1 MKAMAKVIAFLR
13 KEGTNMKNF
22 LDQDFLLHNETA
34 KILYH
39 QYAAKMPI
47 IDFHNHL
54 SAQEIY
60 ENKQFADITEVW
72 LGGDHYKWR
81 VLRTMGMSEELVTG
95 NATGKEKFVAWAK
108 TMPYLIGNPLY
119 HWTHLELQR
128 YFDIDTLLNEETAE
142 EIFEK
147 CNKILQKEEFRV
159 RGLLEM
165 QKVQAMCTTDD
176 PVDDLKFHQLIAED
190 ATTDLQVLPS
200 FRPDKAVNIELSWF
214 NDWVN
219 TLASVVG
226 YSIETLDD
234 LFKALKDRMDF
245 FVSAGCTVSDNGID
259 VFSYTTDVTEEEAKA
274 IFVKG
279 RNTDGVG
286 GGEALTATE
295 IEKYKAYVMLFLG
308 KEYHKRNWVMQL
320 HIGALRNNNTR
331 KLNELGP
338 DTGYDAVNNAF
349 DIAKLGQF
357 LNDLDGNDQLPK
369 TIIYNTNPANNHNIV
384 TLMQCFQDGVI
395 PGKLQFGSGWWFMDQ
410 KDGMINQMRDLA
422 ANGVLAKF
430 IGMLTDSRSFLSF
443 PRHEYF
449 RRILCQLLGEYV
461 ESGEY
466 PADMEFLGKIACDIS
481 YNNAKEYFGFE
492 NLK

>member
-1 MKAMAKVIAFLR
+1 MKK
-13 KEGTNMKNF
+13 F

-34 KILYH
+34 KTLYH

-60 ENKQFADITEVW
+60 ENKQFSDISEIW

-81 VLRTMGMSEELVTG
+81 ALRTLGVAEEAVTG
-95 NATGKEKFVAWAK
+95 GVCAEEKFAAWAK
-108 TMPYLIGNPLY
+108 SMPYLVGNPLF

-128 YFDIDTLLNEETAE
+128 YFGIDTLLNEKTAD
-142 EIFEK
+142 EIFAK
-147 CNKILQKEEFRV
+147 CNAMLQKEEFRV
-159 RGLLEM
+159 RGLLDM

-176 PVDDLKFHQLIAED
+176 PVDDLKFHKLIAED
-190 ATTDLQVLPS
+190 QTTNLQVLPS

-214 NDWVN
+214 NDWIN
-219 TLASVVG
+219 TLADVVG
-226 YSIETLDD
+226 YKIEKLDD
-234 LFKALKDRMDF
+234 LLKALQDRMDF

-259 VFSYTTDVTEEEAKA
+259 VFSYTTDVTCDEAKA
-274 IFVKG
+274 IFLKG
-279 RNTDGVG
+279 RMS
-286 GGEALTATE
+286 EPLTAAE

-369 TIIYNTNPANNHNIV
+369 TIIYNLNPANNHNIV
-384 TLMQCFQDGVI
+384 TLMQCFQDGI
-395 PGKLQFGSGWWFMDQ
+395 TPGKLQFGSGWWFMDQ

-422 ANGVLAKF
+422 ANGILSKF
-430 IGMLTDSRSFLSF
+430 VGMLTDSRSFLSF

-466 PADMEFLGKIACDIS
+466 PADIEFLGSVVEDIC
-481 YNNAKEYFGFE
+481 YNNSKAYFGFE

>member
-1 MKAMAKVIAFLR
+1 MKK
-13 KEGTNMKNF
+13 F

-34 KILYH
+34 KNLYH
-39 QYAAKMPI
+39 NYAASLPI

-60 ENKQFADITEVW
+60 ENKQFNDISEVW

-81 VLRTMGMSEELVTG
+81 IMRTFGIEEALVTG
-95 NATGKEKFVAWAK
+95 SAGAKEKFAAWAK
-108 TMPYLIGNPLY
+108 LMPYLIGNPLF

-128 YFDIDTLLNEETAE
+128 YFDIDTLLTEASAA
-142 EIFEK
+142 EIFER
-147 CNKILQKEEFRV
+147 CNEMLQKEAFRV

-176 PVDDLKFHQLIAED
+176 PVDDLKFHRLIAED
-190 ATTDLQVLPS
+190 ATIDMQVLPS

-214 NDWVN
+214 NDWVD
-219 TLASVVG
+219 TLAGVVG
-226 YSIETLDD
+226 FGIDKLDD
-234 LFKALKDRMDF
+234 LLNALKARMDF
-245 FVSAGCTVSDNGID
+245 FVDAGCTVSDNGID
-259 VFSYTTDVTEEEAKA
+259 VLLYTSDVTPSQAEGIFLKA
-274 IFVKG
+274 
-279 RNTDGVG
+279 RQ
-286 GGEALTATE
+286 GEKLTATE
-295 IEKYKAYVMLFLG
+295 IEQYKGYLLLFLG
-308 KEYHKRNWVMQL
+308 EEYHKRNWVMQL
-320 HIGALRNNNTR
+320 HIGALRNNNSR
-331 KLNELGP
+331 KLKELGP
-338 DTGYDAVNNAF
+338 DTGYDAVNNSF
-349 DIAKLGQF
+349 DIAMLGQF
-357 LNDLDGNDQLPK
+357 LNDLDASNKLPK
-369 TIIYNTNPANNHNIV
+369 TIIYNLNPADNHKIV
-384 TLMQCFQDGVI
+384 TLMQCFQDGVT

-466 PADMEFLGKIACDIS
+466 PADIEFLGSVVEDIC
-481 YNNAKEYFGFE
+481 YNNAKAYFGFE
-492 NLK
+492 NLR

>member
-1 MKAMAKVIAFLR
+1 MKK
-13 KEGTNMKNF
+13 F
-22 LDQDFLLHNETA
+22 LDEDFLIHNAVA
-34 KILYH
+34 KTLYH
-39 QYAAKMPI
+39 TYAAKMPI

-60 ENKQFADITEVW
+60 ENKKFSDITEVW

-81 VLRTMGMSEELVTG
+81 AMRTLGVDEEMVTG
-95 NATGKEKFVAWAK
+95 SASAQEKFAAWAK
-108 TMPYLIGNPLY
+108 SVPYLIGNPLY

-128 YFDIDTLLNEETAE
+128 YFGIDTLLNEKSAD
-142 EIFEK
+142 EIFAK
-147 CNKILQKEEFRV
+147 CNEMLQTDAFRV

-165 QKVQAMCTTDD
+165 QNVKAMCTTDD

-190 ATTDLQVLPS
+190 SSIKMQVLPS

-214 NDWVN
+214 NAWID
-219 TLASVVG
+219 TLADVVG
-226 YSIETLDD
+226 YKIEKLAD
-234 LFKALKDRMDF
+234 LFKALQNRMDF
-245 FVSAGCTVSDNGID
+245 FVSVGCMVSDNGID
-259 VFSYTTDVTEEEAKA
+259 VFSFTTDACQDEAER
-274 IFVKG
+274 IFLKG
-279 RNTDGVG
+279 RA
-286 GGEALTATE
+286 GEVLSALE
-295 IEKYKAYVMLFLG
+295 VEKYKAYVMLFLG
-308 KEYHKRNWVMQL
+308 KEYHKRHWVMQL

-331 KLNELGP
+331 KLTELGP
-338 DTGYDAVNNAF
+338 DTGYDAINNSF

-357 LNDLDGNDQLPK
+357 LNALDASDQLPK
-369 TIIYNTNPANNHNIV
+369 TIIYDLNPADNHKVV
-384 TLMQCFQDGVI
+384 TLMQCFQDGVT

-430 IGMLTDSRSFLSF
+430 VGMLTDSRSFLSF

-466 PADMEFLGKIACDIS
+466 PAEVEFLGRIVEDICYDNS
-481 YNNAKEYFGFE
+481 KAYFGFE